1 MDVQDD
7 TAQGVLR
14 VAVVQACRP
23 RDGVVAD
30 EVVVRVPRKTETKRQ
45 RQRQRQRERER
56 ERDGKREGRR
66 ERERQRTKTVHSQLR
81 SSEALRRK
89 FRHLTQADRR
99 TERAILAHAPKH
111 IKHMFSH
118 SLTSGHTQY
127 PS

>member
-45 RQRQRQRERER
+45 RQRQRERERER
-56 ERDGKREGRR
+56 EREMERGRAE
-66 ERERQRTKTVHSQLR
+66 ERER
-81 SSEALRRK
+81 
-89 FRHLTQADRR
+89 DR
-99 TERAILAHAPKH
+99 EPKRY
-111 IKHMFSH
+111 IVS
-118 SLTSGHTQY
+118 
-127 PS
+127 